1 MKCGIVLDRLFA
13 RHMTPVGHPERPERI
28 LKIVEELEQ
37 KSELESVIH
46 ISPAPAQEK
55 WISAVHT
62 LQHFQKV
69 KDSAKQAFYQFDPD
83 TYASP
88 ESFEVAL
95 QAVGSTVKLV
105 KKLTGGEID
114 AGLALVRPPGHHA
127 ESNRIMGF
135 CLFNNIAIAAHWAVS
150 EGGLQRV
157 AVVDFDV
164 HHGNGTQEIF
174 YSRQDVMYLSAHQ
187 FPFYPGTGHFSELGQ
202 NEGKGFTV
210 NFPIRAGIGN
220 YFYCSLFED
229 FVIPVIRQFEPQ
241 LVLVSAGYDAH
252 QNDPLAGMNL
262 DEDGFGELVNQLNQV
277 AVEVCDGRIGYILEG
292 GYNLE
297 ALGKSVLRT
306 LTTTLEPQNFH
317 IEKVQEEE
325 YKTYREHMVR
335 VFSEYWEL

>member
-13 RHMTPVGHPERPERI
+13 RHMTPVGHPERPDRI
-28 LKIVEELEQ
+28 LKIIEELEQ
-37 KSELESVIH
+37 KSELESLIH
-46 ISPAPAQEK
+46 ISPVSALEK
-55 WISAVHT
+55 WILAVHT

-69 KDSAKQAFYQFDPD
+69 KDSAKQSFYQFDPD

-105 KKLTGGEID
+105 KKLTSGEID

-174 YSRQDVMYLSAHQ
+174 YSRQDVLYLSAHQ

-241 LVLVSAGYDAH
+241 LVLVSAGY
-252 QNDPLAGMNL
+252 
-262 DEDGFGELVNQLNQV
+262 QLNQV
-277 AVEVCDGRIGYILEG
+277 AAEVCDGRISYILEG

-306 LTTTLEPQNFH
+306 LATTLEPQNFY

-325 YKTYREHMVR
+325 YKTYQEHMVH